1 LNAQVDVR
9 EISLDGADNAR
20 LANFAGPM
28 EQNLRHVEERLGVEV
43 RRRGHQL
50 QVYGPPGSAGN
61 AEAVLRRMF
70 ELSAVETMTPERVHL
85 CVQEFGF
92 PSAGD
97 QPRAGEETV
106 VHTQRGGIRGRGEN
120 QRQYLEN
127 VRLNDLTFGIGPA
140 GTGKTYLAVA
150 SAVEALQSG
159 AVRRIVLVRPAVEAG
174 ERLGFLPGDLAQKV
188 DPYLRPMYDAL
199 YEMLGF
205 DRVARNVE
213 RQVIE
218 VAPLAFMR
226 GRSLNDSFII
236 LDEAQNT
243 TVEQMKMFLTRLGFG
258 SKAVVTGDI
267 TQIDLPRNQ
276 RSGLRHAIE
285 VLRGVQ
291 GVAFTFFSARDVVRH
306 PLVQRIVQAYER
318 ESGEAEPEA

>member
-1 LNAQVDVR
+1 VTAQVESR
-9 EISLDGADNAR
+9 ELSLEAADNTR
-20 LANFAGPM
+20 LGNFAGPM

-43 RRRGHQL
+43 RRRGHKL
-50 QVYGPPGSAGN
+50 QVLGAPGIVDSAH
-61 AEAVLRRMF
+61 AVLARMF
-70 ELSAVETMTPERVHL
+70 ELSASEAMSPQRVHL
-85 CVQEFGF
+85 CVQELGF
-92 PSAGD
+92 PAPGEGPRAAGD
-97 QPRAGEETV
+97 VV
-106 VHTQRGGIRGRGEN
+106 VHTQRGGIRGRGAN
-120 QRQYLEN
+120 QSQYLEN
-127 VRLNDLTFGIGPA
+127 IRANDLTFGIGPA

-159 AVRRIVLVRPAVEAG
+159 DVRRIVLVRPAVEAG

-267 TQIDLPRNQ
+267 TQIDLPRHQ
-276 RSGLRHAIE
+276 RSGLRHAVE
-285 VLRGVQ
+285 VLRGVE
-291 GVAFTFFSARDVVRH
+291 GVAFTFFNARDVVRH

-318 ESGEAEPEA
+318 ETPPDAEP

>member
-1 LNAQVDVR
+1 VTEQVESR
-9 EISLDGADNAR
+9 ELSLEAADNNR
-20 LANFAGPM
+20 LGNFAGPM

-43 RRRGHQL
+43 RRRGHKL
-50 QVYGPPGSAGN
+50 QVLGPPGVVDSAL
-61 AEAVLRRMF
+61 AVLTRMF
-70 ELSAVETMTPERVHL
+70 ELSASEAMSPQRVHL
-85 CVQEFGF
+85 CVQELGF
-92 PSAGD
+92 PAPGDAMRTAGD
-97 QPRAGEETV
+97 VV
-106 VHTQRGGIRGRGEN
+106 VHTQRGGIRGRGAN
-120 QRQYLEN
+120 QSQYLEN
-127 VRLNDLTFGIGPA
+127 IRANDLTFGIGPA

-159 AVRRIVLVRPAVEAG
+159 DVRRIVLVRPAVEAG

-267 TQIDLPRNQ
+267 TQIDLPRHQ

-285 VLRGVQ
+285 VLRGVE
-291 GVAFTFFSARDVVRH
+291 GVAFTFFNARDVVRH

-318 ESGEAEPEA
+318 ETPPPDSGA

>member
-1 LNAQVDVR
+1 VTAQVESR
-9 EISLDGADNAR
+9 ELSLESADNTR
-20 LANFAGPM
+20 LGNFGGPM

-43 RRRGHQL
+43 RRRGHRL
-50 QVYGPPGSAGN
+50 QVLGPPGIVDSAH
-61 AEAVLRRMF
+61 AVLTRMF
-70 ELSAVETMTPERVHL
+70 ELSATESMTPERVHL
-85 CVQEFGF
+85 CVQELGF
-92 PSAGD
+92 PAPGEPARAAGD
-97 QPRAGEETV
+97 VV
-106 VHTQRGGIRGRGEN
+106 VHTQRGGIRGRGAN
-120 QRQYLEN
+120 QCQYLDN
-127 VRLNDLTFGIGPA
+127 IRANDLTFGIGPA

-159 AVRRIVLVRPAVEAG
+159 DVRRIVLVRPAVEAG

-267 TQIDLPRNQ
+267 TQVDLPRQQ

-285 VLRGVQ
+285 VLRGVE
-291 GVAFTFFSARDVVRH
+291 GVAFTFFNARDVVRH

-318 ESGEAEPEA
+318 ETPPPDTGA